1 MNRSVCEA
9 CRRFQPD
16 VYKRSN
22 FWMCAKNVH
31 LEVSDVIPGHSY
43 VERND
48 FHFMSED
55 VLIHPEWCERP
66 LEQTVVSPDEKVEL
80 KPDGN
85 VVFDGNDEAT
95 RKHQDVLA
103 GKARRFN
110 GQHLSLM
117 PWWKTP

>member
-1 MNRSVCEA
+1 
-9 CRRFQPD
+9 
-16 VYKRSN
+16 
-22 FWMCAKNVH
+22 MCAKNVH